1 MNVGHTPSLIMKK
14 VPFSFR
20 SPHDR
25 YLKRVLRYLRIVRET
40 LKAFLPAEQFTLLN
54 LDTLRLSSD
63 SFVGADQREVFSDL
77 VYTCETVN
85 GEAVRICL
93 LFEHKSSLP
102 GRHIYVQ
109 MINYLRGI
117 QEEDIRQGR
126 EYFTLTIPILIYH
139 GESPLGLGPL
149 REQYGPVSPLLAGY
163 IPHFDIVCIDVQA
176 LSDEAIEH
184 MCEGLL
190 LRYVLL
196 VLKHIRDAEYLRV
209 HFRQVLIFVSE
220 NESLEVSLDL
230 FEATFIYIQ
239 QASTLQKEEIMDL
252 IQTLPP
258 AYEQRAKSA
267 YEEILEEGF
276 EKGLEKGRKEGREE
290 GRKEGREEGLIE
302 GIGIGLERA
311 LRAFMKKNL
320 DWSDAAIADAFEVS
334 VEIVQRV
341 RRSL

>member
-1 MNVGHTPSLIMKK
+1 MKK

-40 LKAFLPAEQFTLLN
+40 LKTFLPAEQFALLN
-54 LDTLRLSSD
+54 LTALQLSSE
-63 SFVGADQREVFSDL
+63 SFVGADQREMFSDL
-77 VYTCETVN
+77 VYTCETVS
-85 GEAVRICL
+85 GDAVRICL

-102 GRHIYVQ
+102 GHHIHVQ
-109 MINYLRGI
+109 MINYLRGV

-139 GESPLGLGPL
+139 GESPLSLGSL

-163 IPHFDIVCIDVQA
+163 IPHFDIVCIDLQA

-196 VLKHIRDAEYLRV
+196 ALKHIRDAEYLRV
-209 HFRQVLIFVSE
+209 HFCQVLTFVAE
-220 NESLEVSLDL
+220 NENLEVSLDL

-239 QASTLQKEEIMDL
+239 QASTLQKEEIIDL
-252 IQTLPP
+252 IQTLPL
-258 AYEQRAKSA
+258 AYERRAKSA
-267 YEEILEEGF
+267 YEEILGEGF

-290 GRKEGREEGLIE
+290 GIE
-302 GIGIGLERA
+302 IGLERA
-311 LRAFMKKNL
+311 LRAFMKKNP
-320 DWSDAAIADAFEVS
+320 DWSEA
-334 VEIVQRV
+334 R
-341 RRSL
+341 L